1 MSELALTLL
10 RMGFLA
16 LLWIFIYII
25 LRLMRAD
32 LIRVDT
38 KFTGKSAIS
47 PNDVSRTKSS
57 TKVNRVLVLSENAEA
72 EYDLRD
78 GMTFGRSNEV
88 SIQIEDDYL
97 SGKHSKVYLDN
108 SNWIY
113 EDLGSTNGS
122 WQDRKRI
129 SAPVKLKRG
138 TVIKIGNTELRF
150 EK

>member
-16 LLWIFIYII
+16 LLWIFIYVI
-25 LRLMRAD
+25 LRLLRQD
-32 LIRVDT
+32 LNRVDSR
-38 KFTGKSAIS
+38 FTAKAAVS
-47 PNDVSRTKSS
+47 PNDLSQKRGNA
-57 TKVNRVLVLSENAEA
+57 KVNRVLVITDEFEK

-78 GMTFGRSNEV
+78 GMIFGRSDEASV
-88 SIQIEDDYL
+88 HIDDDYASSKHAKL
-97 SGKHSKVYLDN
+97 RLESGT
-108 SNWIY
+108 WIY

-129 SAPVKLKRG
+129 SGSVKLKRG
-138 TVIKIGNTELRF
+138 TQIKIGNTELRF

>member
-16 LLWIFIYII
+16 LLWIFIYVI

-32 LIRVDT
+32 LNRVDT

-47 PNDVSRTKSS
+47 PNDVSKTKSTS
-57 TKVNRVLVLSENAEA
+57 KINRVVVVTQETEKD
-72 EYDLRD
+72 YDLKD
-78 GMTFGRSNEV
+78 GMTFGRSIDV
-88 SIQIEDDYL
+88 SVQIEDDYL
-97 SGKHSKVYLDN
+97 SGKHSKIVLDKG
-108 SNWIY
+108 NWIY

-129 SAPVKLKRG
+129 SSPVKLKRG

>member
-16 LLWIFIYII
+16 LLWIFIYFI

-32 LIRVDT
+32 LNRVDNR
-38 KFTGKSAIS
+38 FTGKPAVS
-47 PNDVSRTKSS
+47 PNDLSKSKS
-57 TKVNRVLVLSENAEA
+57 KLNRVVVITEETEK

-78 GMTFGRSNEV
+78 GMTFGRSSDV
-88 SIQIEDDYL
+88 SVQIEDDYL
-97 SGKHSKVYLDN
+97 SGKHAKVVHQGGT
-108 SNWIY
+108 WIF

-129 SAPVKLKRG
+129 SGPVKLKRG
-138 TVIKIGNTELRF
+138 SSIKIGNTELRF

>member
-16 LLWIFIYII
+16 LLWIFIYGI
-25 LRLMRAD
+25 LRLMRQD
-32 LIRVDT
+32 LNRVDS
-38 KFTGKSAIS
+38 KFTTKSAIS
-47 PNDVSRTKSS
+47 PNDLSKKKTGA
-57 TKVNRVLVLSENAEA
+57 KVNRVVVVSQELEK

-78 GMTFGRSNEV
+78 GMTFGRSTDV
-88 SIQIEDDYL
+88 SVQIEDDYASSKHAQMRL
-97 SGKHSKVYLDN
+97 DSG
-108 SNWIY
+108 NWIY

-129 SAPVKLKRG
+129 TSPIRVKRG
-138 TVIKIGNTELRF
+138 TVLKIGNTELRF

>member
-16 LLWIFIYII
+16 LLWIFIYVI
-25 LRLMRAD
+25 LRLMRRD
-32 LIRVDT
+32 LNRVDT
-38 KFTGKSAIS
+38 KYTSKSAVN
-47 PNDVSRTKSS
+47 PNDLSKARGSA
-57 TKVNRVLVLSENAEA
+57 KVNRVLVISADQED
-72 EYDLRD
+72 EYELRD

-88 SIQIEDDYL
+88 SVQIEDDYASSKHAQL
-97 SGKHSKVYLDN
+97 RLESG
-108 SNWIY
+108 NWIY

-129 SAPVKLKRG
+129 SSPVKLKRG
-138 TVIKIGNTELRF
+138 TVLKIGNTELRF